1 MLLPA
6 VTITCKSHNNFASKN
21 QNNNTDTKV
30 LSTSNQISDKGKG
43 GQKVDHM
50 GNKARTSKLSVR
62 TTNIA
67 VGNKDATLHTIATSG
82 NPIATGKINSSMKK
96 NDGNSESLK
105 SASESHSATKN
116 ASIVN
121 AKQSSSSTAFS
132 NVRPV
137 SSCVN
142 STAHESNPVKHL
154 KDYAGPKK
162 FAGEADSSIKNYPIQ
177 YKEPG
182 SVNSPDY
189 KSRSSNNSTAS
200 AMTCANLPLRFVTH
214 HQSSTSTV
222 LHRETHTPSSSST
235 YTAVSQRNDSNNSA
249 FAVARKALEQ
259 QQQQQQN
266 SVPKMA
272 PINFP
277 PLRAPQSIVNVR
289 HPLLTDARAKHG
301 NETSLGGTK
310 SKLNMMSSL
319 QSGGVKDL
327 TDHTGRSQTTTFH
340 GYGTSPLA
348 AGIPNVQNLNNAAVT
363 ANMSPYPRPDS
374 FPQPTVASMLF
385 SDTAAAQFP
394 QSPPFNTTQIGQLN
408 QYHQTYDPSSF
419 ATTPVNVNPAVI
431 PQFSAESSIP
441 YPQYENPPQFVQPN
455 HYPTADMTNSQ
466 YQYQAAA
473 AAAAAAAA
481 GVGQIQDSSMFIQ
494 SLQSPIAVTDQYAT
508 PNYARAVRTELMPRL
523 RRPPRFN
530 K

>member
-1 MLLPA
+1 M
-6 VTITCKSHNNFASKN
+6 
-21 QNNNTDTKV
+21 
-30 LSTSNQISDKGKG
+30 
-43 GQKVDHM
+43 DHM

-62 TTNIA
+62 TANI
-67 VGNKDATLHTIATSG
+67 VVSNKDATLHTIATSG
-82 NPIATGKINSSMKK
+82 NPIVTGKINSSMKK

-105 SASESHSATKN
+105 SANESHNATKN
-116 ASIVN
+116 A
-121 AKQSSSSTAFS
+121 KQSSSTAFS

-137 SSCVN
+137 SRCVN
-142 STAHESNPVKHL
+142 NTAHESNPMKHL

-162 FAGEADSSIKNYPIQ
+162 FAGEVDSSIKNYPIQ
-177 YKEPG
+177 SDYKEPG
-182 SVNSPDY
+182 SVNSSDY

-200 AMTCANLPLRFVTH
+200 AMTCANLPLRFAAH
-214 HQSSTSTV
+214 HQSSTSASTV
-222 LHRETHTPSSSST
+222 LHRENHTPSSSST
-235 YTAVSQRNDSNNSA
+235 YTVSQRNDSNNSA

-259 QQQQQQN
+259 QQQQQQQN
-266 SVPKMA
+266 SMPKMA

-301 NETSLGGTK
+301 NETSLGGAK
-310 SKLNMMSSL
+310 SKLNMISSL

-327 TDHTGRSQTTTFH
+327 TDHTGRSQTTFH
-340 GYGTSPLA
+340 GYSTSPLA

-408 QYHQTYDPSSF
+408 QYHQTYDPGSF

-494 SLQSPIAVTDQYAT
+494 SLQSPIAVTDQYAA

>member
-6 VTITCKSHNNFASKN
+6 VTITCKPHNNFASKN

-30 LSTSNQISDKGKG
+30 LSTSNKISDKGKS
-43 GQKVDHM
+43 GQKLDHM
-50 GNKARTSKLSVR
+50 GNKSRTSKLSVR
-62 TTNIA
+62 TANIA
-67 VGNKDATLHTIATSG
+67 VGNKDATLHTITTSG

-96 NDGNSESLK
+96 NDGNSENLK

-132 NVRPV
+132 SVRSV
-137 SSCVN
+137 STCVN
-142 STAHESNPVKHL
+142 STAHETNPVKHL

-162 FAGEADSSIKNYPIQ
+162 FTGEADPSIKNYPIQ
-177 YKEPG
+177 SDYKEPV

-189 KSRSSNNSTAS
+189 KSRSNSNSGGTAAS
-200 AMTCANLPLRFVTH
+200 AMTCANLPLRFAT
-214 HQSSTSTV
+214 HQSSGTTV
-222 LHRETHTPSSSST
+222 LHRENHTPSSVA
-235 YTAVSQRNDSNNSA
+235 YTSVSQRNDNNNSA
-249 FAVARKALEQ
+249 FAVARKALE

-301 NETSLGGTK
+301 NETISGAK

-327 TDHTGRSQTTTFH
+327 TDHTGRSQTTFH

-348 AGIPNVQNLNNAAVT
+348 PGIPNVQNLSNAVT
-363 ANMSPYPRPDS
+363 ASISPYPRPDS
-374 FPQPTVASMLF
+374 FPQPTVASVLF

-408 QYHQTYDPSSF
+408 QYHQTYDPGSF
-419 ATTPVNVNPAVI
+419 ATTSVNVNPAVI

-455 HYPTADMTNSQ
+455 HYPTADMTSSQ

-494 SLQSPIAVTDQYAT
+494 SLQSPIAVTDQYAA
-508 PNYARAVRTELMPRL
+508 PNYARAVRTELIPRL

>member
-1 MLLPA
+1 
-6 VTITCKSHNNFASKN
+6 
-21 QNNNTDTKV
+21 
-30 LSTSNQISDKGKG
+30 
-43 GQKVDHM
+43 M
-50 GNKARTSKLSVR
+50 GNKSRTSKLSVR
-62 TTNIA
+62 TANIA
-67 VGNKDATLHTIATSG
+67 MSNKDATLHTITTSG
-82 NPIATGKINSSMKK
+82 NSIATGKINSSMRK
-96 NDGNSESLK
+96 NDGNNENLK

-116 ASIVN
+116 ASI
-121 AKQSSSSTAFS
+121 AKQSNSSTAFS
-132 NVRPV
+132 SVRPV
-137 SSCVN
+137 STCVN
-142 STAHESNPVKHL
+142 NTTHETNPVKHL
-154 KDYAGPKK
+154 KNYAGPKK
-162 FAGEADSSIKNYPIQ
+162 FACEADSSIKNYPIQ
-177 YKEPG
+177 SDYKEPV
-182 SVNSPDY
+182 SVNSLDY
-189 KSRSSNNSTAS
+189 KSRSSSNSGGTTAS
-200 AMTCANLPLRFVTH
+200 AMTCANLPLRFAT
-214 HQSSTSTV
+214 HQSAATPTV
-222 LHRETHTPSSSST
+222 LHRENHTPSSVT
-235 YTAVSQRNDSNNSA
+235 YTAVSQRNDNNSA
-249 FAVARKALEQ
+249 FAVARKALE

-301 NETSLGGTK
+301 NETIGGAK

-327 TDHTGRSQTTTFH
+327 ADSIGRSQTTFH
-340 GYGTSPLA
+340 GYSTSPLA
-348 AGIPNVQNLNNAAVT
+348 AGIPNIQNLSNAVT
-363 ANMSPYPRPDS
+363 ASISPYPRPDS

-385 SDTAAAQFP
+385 SDTAAQFP

-419 ATTPVNVNPAVI
+419 ATTSVNVNPAVI

-455 HYPTADMTNSQ
+455 HYPTADITNSQ

-494 SLQSPIAVTDQYAT
+494 SLQSPIAVTDQYAA
-508 PNYARAVRTELMPRL
+508 PNYARAVRTELIPRL